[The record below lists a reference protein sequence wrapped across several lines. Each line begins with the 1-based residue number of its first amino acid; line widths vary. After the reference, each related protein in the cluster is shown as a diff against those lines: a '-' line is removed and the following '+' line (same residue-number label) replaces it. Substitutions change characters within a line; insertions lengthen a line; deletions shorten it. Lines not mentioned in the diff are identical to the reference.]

1 MTLRDIQEKHRR
13 GEKLV
18 MVTCYDYASA
28 LLLDATDVDMLLV
41 GDSLANTMLGYDT
54 TLPVTL
60 EEMIHH
66 ASAVKRGVHR
76 ALTVVDM
83 PFLSYQVSPEEA
95 LRNAGRM
102 MKETGCEAVKLEGG
116 QWVAPTIERLVRS
129 GIPVM
134 GHIGLTPQSVH
145 ALGGYRLQ
153 GRDEETARR
162 LMVDAEALADAGAFS
177 IVLELVTPDLASE
190 ITAAVKVPTIG
201 IGSGPGCSG
210 QVQVFHDLL
219 GLFPERRYRHAKR
232 YAEVGS
238 CIREAVNAYVREVR
252 SGEFP

>member
-162 LMVDAEALADAGAFS
+162 LTEDAEALADAGAFS

-232 YAEVGS
+232 YAEVGL